1 MLVPRSRLS
10 PRVSFFFEYKKSNLG
25 NANQHFLQIQCTL
38 LLAAPP
44 PLPSPPLPLP
54 LPGSTYIH
62 YPWTILTGKHRET
75 RIAGTYLQVQVGR
88 YVSVVVR
95 NHTNDAH
102 THKYDIGKTQAQ
114 PSRGGVCV
122 VCCCCPHLLKPPPP
136 PPLPPQIPGPF

>member
-10 PRVSFFFEYKKSNLG
+10 PRVSFFFSNTKS
-25 NANQHFLQIQCTL
+25 QISGMPTNTFSRYNVHCYWL
-38 LLAAPP
+38 LHPP
-44 PLPSPPLPLP
+44 PLPSPP

-136 PPLPPQIPGPF
+136 PPLPLQTPGPF